1 MLQHFQHFKACGL
14 NGRRSKKNL
23 DLFALILW
31 VSHQDLFWYR
41 SLAASLVV
49 LSVGKV
55 CFISA
60 ELQIWSVVYVGT
72 FLSVKTR
79 NHTLSY
85 RTTNAITFWRIVWVR
100 KNLKR
105 LWDNITRNSSL
116 ESDRNQI
123 KNDFISL
130 GKIPYRQLFT
140 SLPFWA
146 ITVAH
151 TTHLFNLYTFIQL
164 FPKYLRDIQGKIRYN
179 QTSWLGCTN

>member
-1 MLQHFQHFKACGL
+1 MWPYSDTILVSYFDSWLAFFMLQHFQHFKACGL
-14 NGRRSKKNL
+14 NGHRSKKNL

-60 ELQIWSVVYVGT
+60 ELQIWSVVYAGT

-85 RTTNAITFWRIVWVR
+85 RTMNAITFWRIVWVR

-105 LWDNITRNSSL
+105 PWENIS
-116 ESDRNQI
+116 QI
-123 KNDFISL
+123 WL
-130 GKIPYRQLFT
+130 KIARKWFYIP
-140 SLPFWA
+140 
-146 ITVAH
+146 
-151 TTHLFNLYTFIQL
+151 
-164 FPKYLRDIQGKIRYN
+164 
-179 QTSWLGCTN
+179 